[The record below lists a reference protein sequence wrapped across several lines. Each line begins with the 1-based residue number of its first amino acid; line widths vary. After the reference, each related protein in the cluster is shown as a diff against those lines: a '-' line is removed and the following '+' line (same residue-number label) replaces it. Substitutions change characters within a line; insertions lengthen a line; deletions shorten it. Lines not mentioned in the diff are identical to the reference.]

1 MFGSVIDPVFGERGR
16 GIVVSSV
23 DVRVAKFSKRESR
36 GEMLLKIEN
45 LRVEID
51 GQEIVKGLDLEV
63 GEGEIHAIM
72 GPNGSGKSTLAN
84 VLMGHPR
91 YDVTGGSIEFRGQ
104 DVFELEADER
114 AKAGMFLAFQ
124 YPSEVPG
131 VSVAN
136 FLRTAV
142 NAVREDELSIMEM
155 YKLLQAK
162 MKIMQMDPKFA
173 ERYLNEGFSGGEKK
187 RNEILQMLMLEPK
200 LAIMDETDSGLD
212 IDALQVVAKGVNEL
226 RGPEFS
232 AVIITHYNRIL
243 RYIEPDHI
251 HVMLDGRIVTS
262 GGKELALE
270 LEDKGY
276 DWVRQE
282 FGAGTQS

>member
-1 MFGSVIDPVFGERGR
+1 M
-16 GIVVSSV
+16 
-23 DVRVAKFSKRESR
+23 
-36 GEMLLKIEN
+36 LKIEN
-45 LRVEID
+45 LRAEID
-51 GQEIVKGLDLEV
+51 GQEIIKGLDLEV
-63 GEGEIHAIM
+63 GKGEIHAIM
-72 GPNGSGKSTLAN
+72 GPNGSGKSTLSN

-91 YDVTGGSIEFRGQ
+91 YEVTGGSVTFQ
-104 DVFELEADER
+104 DEDVLEMEPDER
-114 AKAGMFLAFQ
+114 AKLGMFLAFQ

-142 NAVREDELSIMEM
+142 NSVREEELSPMEM
-155 YKLLQAK
+155 FRLIQDK
-162 MKIMQMDPKFA
+162 MRVMQMDPKFA

-232 AVIITHYNRIL
+232 AVIITHYQRIL
-243 RYIEPDHI
+243 RYIEPDHV
-251 HVMLDGRIVTS
+251 HVMLDGRLVTS
-262 GGKELALE
+262 GGKELALD

-276 DWVRQE
+276 EWVRQE
-282 FGAGTQS
+282 FGSATQS

>member
-1 MFGSVIDPVFGERGR
+1 M
-16 GIVVSSV
+16 
-23 DVRVAKFSKRESR
+23 
-36 GEMLLKIEN
+36 LKIEN

-72 GPNGSGKSTLAN
+72 GPNGSGKSTFAN

-91 YDVTGGSIEFRGQ
+91 YEVTGGSITFRGE
-104 DVFELEADER
+104 DVFELEPDER
-114 AKAGMFLAFQ
+114 AKLGMFLAFQ

-142 NAVREDELSIMEM
+142 NSVREEELSPMDM
-155 YKLLQAK
+155 YRLIQEK

-232 AVIITHYNRIL
+232 AIIITHYQRIL
-243 RYIEPDHI
+243 RYIEPDHV

-262 GGKELALE
+262 GAKELADE

-282 FGAGTQS
+282 FGSAAQS

>member
-1 MFGSVIDPVFGERGR
+1 M
-16 GIVVSSV
+16 
-23 DVRVAKFSKRESR
+23 
-36 GEMLLKIEN
+36 LKIEN
-45 LRVEID
+45 LQVEID

-63 GEGEIHAIM
+63 GKGEIHAIM

-91 YDVTGGSIEFRGQ
+91 YEVTGGSVTFEGE
-104 DVFELEADER
+104 DVFELEPDER
-114 AKAGMFLAFQ
+114 AKLGMFLAFQ

-142 NAVREDELSIMEM
+142 NSVREEELSPMEM
-155 YKLLQAK
+155 YRLLQEK
-162 MKIMQMDPKFA
+162 MSVMQMDPRFA

-187 RNEILQMLMLEPK
+187 RNEILQMLMLDPS

-212 IDALQVVAKGVNEL
+212 IDALQVVARGVNEL

-232 AVIITHYNRIL
+232 AIIITHYQRIL
-243 RYIEPDHI
+243 RYIEPDHV

-262 GGKELALE
+262 GGRELAEE

-276 DWVRQE
+276 QWVRQE
-282 FGAGTQS
+282 FGAGAQS

>member
-1 MFGSVIDPVFGERGR
+1 M
-16 GIVVSSV
+16 
-23 DVRVAKFSKRESR
+23 
-36 GEMLLKIEN
+36 LKIEN
-45 LRVEID
+45 LHVEID
-51 GQEIVKGLDLEV
+51 GNEIIKGLSLEV

-72 GPNGSGKSTLAN
+72 GPNGSGKSTLSN

-91 YDVTGGSIEFRGQ
+91 SEVAEGSVTFMGQ
-104 DVFELEADER
+104 DVFELEPDER
-114 AKAGMFLAFQ
+114 AKMGMFLAFQ

-142 NAVREDELSIMEM
+142 NSVREEALSPMEM
-155 YKLLQAK
+155 YRLLQEK
-162 MKIMQMDPKFA
+162 MQIMQMDPKFA

-187 RNEILQMLMLEPK
+187 RNEILQMLMLQPK

-212 IDALQVVAKGVNEL
+212 IDALQVVARGVNEM
-226 RGPEFS
+226 RNPEFS
-232 AVIITHYNRIL
+232 AVLITHYQRIL
-243 RYIEPDHI
+243 RYITPDYV

-262 GGKELALE
+262 GSKELAVE
-270 LEDKGY
+270 LEEKGY

-282 FGAGTQS
+282 FGSATQS

>member
-1 MFGSVIDPVFGERGR
+1 M
-16 GIVVSSV
+16 
-23 DVRVAKFSKRESR
+23 
-36 GEMLLKIEN
+36 LKIEN
-45 LRVEID
+45 LHVEVD
-51 GQEIVKGLDLEV
+51 GNEIVKGLDLV
-63 GEGEIHAIM
+63 VDRGELHAIM

-91 YDVTGGSIEFRGQ
+91 YEVTEGSVTFEGEDVL
-104 DVFELEADER
+104 ELEPDER
-114 AKAGMFLAFQ
+114 AKMGMFLAFQ

-142 NAVREDELSIMEM
+142 NSVRDEELSPMEM
-155 YKLLQAK
+155 YKLLQEK
-162 MKIMQMDPKFA
+162 MAVMRMDPKFA

-212 IDALQVVAKGVNEL
+212 IDALQVVARGVNEM
-226 RGPEFS
+226 RGPDFS
-232 AVIITHYNRIL
+232 AVVITHYQRIL
-243 RYIEPDHI
+243 RYIEPDRV
-251 HVMLDGRIVTS
+251 HVMLDGRLVTS
-262 GGKELALE
+262 GGKELAEE
-270 LEDKGY
+270 LEEKGY

-282 FGAGTQS
+282 FSAGAQS

>member
-1 MFGSVIDPVFGERGR
+1 M
-16 GIVVSSV
+16 
-23 DVRVAKFSKRESR
+23 
-36 GEMLLKIEN
+36 LKIEN
-45 LRVEID
+45 LHVEID
-51 GQEIVKGLDLEV
+51 GSEIIKGLNLEV
-63 GEGEIHAIM
+63 GQGEIHAIM

-91 YDVTGGSIEFRGQ
+91 YEVTEGSVSFFDQ
-104 DVFELEADER
+104 DVFELEPDER
-114 AKAGMFLAFQ
+114 AKLGMFLAFQ

-142 NAVREDELSIMEM
+142 NSVRAEELSPMEM
-155 YKLLQAK
+155 YKLLQEK
-162 MKIMQMDPKFA
+162 MRIMQMDPKFA

-187 RNEILQMLMLEPK
+187 RNEILQMLMLDPK

-212 IDALQVVAKGVNEL
+212 IDALQVVARGVNEL
-226 RGPEFS
+226 RGPEFG
-232 AVIITHYNRIL
+232 AVVITHYQRIL
-243 RYIEPDHI
+243 RYIEPDYV
-251 HVMLDGRIVTS
+251 HVMLDGRLVTS
-262 GGKELALE
+262 GGKELAEE

-282 FGAGTQS
+282 FGSAA

>member
-1 MFGSVIDPVFGERGR
+1 M
-16 GIVVSSV
+16 
-23 DVRVAKFSKRESR
+23 
-36 GEMLLKIEN
+36 LKIED
-45 LRVEID
+45 LHIEID

-63 GEGEIHAIM
+63 GKGEIHAIM

-91 YDVTGGSIEFRGQ
+91 YEVTGGSITFQGE
-104 DVFELEADER
+104 DVFELEPDER
-114 AKAGMFLAFQ
+114 AKLGMFLAFQ

-142 NAVREDELSIMEM
+142 NSVREEELSPMEM
-155 YKLLQAK
+155 YRLLQEK
-162 MKIMQMDPKFA
+162 MGIMQMDPKFA

-187 RNEILQMLMLEPK
+187 RNEILQMLMLDPK

-212 IDALQVVAKGVNEL
+212 IDALQVVAKGVNEI

-232 AVIITHYNRIL
+232 AVVITHYSRIL
-243 RYIEPDHI
+243 RYITPDHV

-262 GGKELALE
+262 GGKELADQLE
-270 LEDKGY
+270 EKGY

-282 FGAGTQS
+282 FGAGASEASRS

>member
-1 MFGSVIDPVFGERGR
+1 M
-16 GIVVSSV
+16 
-23 DVRVAKFSKRESR
+23 
-36 GEMLLKIEN
+36 LKIEN
-45 LRVEID
+45 LRAEID
-51 GQEIVKGLDLEV
+51 GQEIIKGLDLEV
-63 GEGEIHAIM
+63 GKGEIHAIM
-72 GPNGSGKSTLAN
+72 GPNGSGKSTLSN

-91 YDVTGGSIEFRGQ
+91 YEVTGGSVTFQGE
-104 DVFELEADER
+104 DVLEMEPDER
-114 AKAGMFLAFQ
+114 AKLGMFLAFQ

-142 NAVREDELSIMEM
+142 NSVREEELSPMEM
-155 YKLLQAK
+155 YRLIQDK
-162 MKIMQMDPKFA
+162 MRVMQMDPKFA

-212 IDALQVVAKGVNEL
+212 IDALQVVSKGVNEL

-232 AVIITHYNRIL
+232 AVIITHYQRIL
-243 RYIEPDHI
+243 RYIEPDHV

-262 GGKELALE
+262 GGKELALD

-282 FGAGTQS
+282 FGAGAQS

>member
-1 MFGSVIDPVFGERGR
+1 M
-16 GIVVSSV
+16 
-23 DVRVAKFSKRESR
+23 
-36 GEMLLKIEN
+36 LKIEN
-45 LRVEID
+45 LQVEID

-63 GEGEIHAIM
+63 GKGEIHAIM

-91 YDVTGGSIEFRGQ
+91 YEVTGGAITFQGE
-104 DVFELEADER
+104 DVFELEPDER
-114 AKAGMFLAFQ
+114 AKLGMFLAFQ

-142 NAVREDELSIMEM
+142 NSVREEDLSPMEM
-155 YKLLQAK
+155 YRLIQDK
-162 MKIMQMDPKFA
+162 MKILQMDPKFA

-232 AVIITHYNRIL
+232 AVIITHYQRIL
-243 RYIEPDHI
+243 RYIEPDHV
-251 HVMLDGRIVTS
+251 HVMLDGRLVTS
-262 GGKELALE
+262 GGKELAHE

-276 DWVRQE
+276 EWVRQE
-282 FGAGTQS
+282 FGAGAQS